1 MTEIVKLNENGKEI
15 TCVTHPLSSFLE
27 LSLLSEGYPFFVK
40 CRFYHDGFLI
50 LDTCNFPLL
59 TVINRI
65 KEKEKMEIFKD
76 IVKAIYFLHSHNIL
90 CLSLDI
96 DHISVKVE
104 NGVYR
109 GKINNLTCARI
120 MKSNNER
127 KDRVSDL
134 INLCFL
140 YKKMFKDDYLDSI
153 LEKLEAGGSK
163 GGSEEDENEIIDFMN
178 AFSIPIPQ
186 FVPIGGQLRIGDG
199 YEKTRNHV
207 KEIINVISKNFLSIT
222 PILALFN
229 AVDMLHRCRNII
241 PEKGIDKSLITFII
255 YCNFTMF
262 GIEYKPDKLY
272 GIYKLTEDDILKK
285 EEEVVNAC
293 SRILY
298 REYFHQVAIDPD
310 ELQEYY
316 NSVIIG
322 KEDVYFSEDL
332 VTMTKN
338 GLKDFYKINDIMT
351 DELL

>member
-1 MTEIVKLNENGKEI
+1 MTEIVKLNENGKDI

-27 LSLLSEGYPFFVK
+27 LSLLSEGHPFFIK

-65 KEKEKMEIFKD
+65 KESEKMQIFKD

-109 GKINNLTCARI
+109 GKINNLNCARI
-120 MKSNNER
+120 MKSKKEK
-127 KDRVSDL
+127 KDCVSDL

-140 YKKMFKDDYLDSI
+140 YKRMFKDDYLDSM
-153 LEKLEAGGSK
+153 LEKLETVGCKEG
-163 GGSEEDENEIIDFMN
+163 ENEIINFMN

-186 FVPIGGQLRIGDG
+186 FTLIGGQLRIWDG
-199 YEKTRNHV
+199 YEKTRNHI
-207 KEIINVISKNFLSIT
+207 KEIINVISKNFISIT
-222 PILALFN
+222 PIVVLLN
-229 AVDMLHRCRNII
+229 AVDMLHRCRKII
-241 PEKGIDKSLITFII
+241 PEKGIDKTLITFII

-272 GIYKLTEDDILKK
+272 EIYKLTEDEILKK
-285 EEEVVNAC
+285 EEEVVNTC

-298 REYFHQVAIDPD
+298 REYFHNVTIDLD

-332 VTMTKN
+332 VTMTN
-338 GLKDFYKINDIMT
+338 DRLKEFYEINDIML